1 MAKNVSRGQTSLKK
15 TVQVSKDED
24 KRRYESNSNPVR
36 SDSIKWQQTSSS
48 SSSVKISEE
57 VEERKRNLPNDRKVE
72 ETEDE
77 EKAKFYSRQAAA
89 RSRSTDVT
97 TFKKEIFTEERRHTD
112 CGDIRISSRFP
123 SLIHFFSIVNIFLIY
138 IYICVS
144 YVFFSFSISIFYMY
158 VNILYLIKVID

>member
-15 TVQVSKDED
+15 TAQVSKDED
-24 KRRYESNSNPVR
+24 KRRYESNSNTVR
-36 SDSIKWQQTSSS
+36 SDSIKWQQT

-77 EKAKFYSRQAAA
+77 EKAKFYGRQAAA

-97 TFKKEIFTEERRHTD
+97 TFKKEKYTEERRHTD
-112 CGDIRISSRFP
+112 CGDIRIPSRLS
-123 SLIHFFSIVNIFLIY
+123 SLIHFFSMVNIFDIY
-138 IYICVS
+138 VICIFFFFYS
-144 YVFFSFSISIFYMY
+144 LYVY
-158 VNILYLIKVID
+158 